1 MFVPVA
7 LTCPVTAAPQDLAGE
22 QQEQW
27 QDGLH
32 QLKDLG
38 MDDALAEKC
47 LKRGFGWS
55 SQAYWWKDKVNDVP
69 KPGEVN
75 NLSPQML
82 KVCSYVSIHQC
93 FAFVS

>member
-1 MFVPVA
+1 MRCEPLFRVRVFVPVE

-69 KPGEVN
+69 KPGEVKN
-75 NLSPQML
+75 SAASDVEHM
-82 KVCSYVSIHQC
+82 
-93 FAFVS
+93 